1 MDSFNKTN
9 LQNIKDIFEEKTG
22 VALETRRRRQP
33 IRAAMLVAAVL
44 VCSLTMT
51 AFAVSLFSSLSGDEL
66 SLSATYKIL
75 EMTYTAS
82 DILSFYGI
90 TLGSAT
96 TILALVETIQ

>member
-1 MDSFNKTN
+1 MVSFNKTN

-66 SLSATYKIL
+66 RSLSARSLLWAIPWR
-75 EMTYTAS
+75 S
-82 DILSFYGI
+82 LSG
-90 TLGSAT
+90 AT
-96 TILALVETIQ
+96 S

>member
-44 VCSLTMT
+44 VCSLTMH
-51 AFAVSLFSSLSGDEL
+51 
-66 SLSATYKIL
+66 
-75 EMTYTAS
+75 
-82 DILSFYGI
+82 GI
-90 TLGSAT
+90 CCQPVF
-96 TILALVETIQ
+96 IVIRR

>member
-51 AFAVSLFSSLSGDEL
+51 AFAVSLFSRYPE
-66 SLSATYKIL
+66 T
-75 EMTYTAS
+75 
-82 DILSFYGI
+82 
-90 TLGSAT
+90 TLVCLPPMRVMVS
-96 TILALVETIQ
+96 

>member
-51 AFAVSLFSSLSGDEL
+51 A
-66 SLSATYKIL
+66 
-75 EMTYTAS
+75 
-82 DILSFYGI
+82 
-90 TLGSAT
+90 
-96 TILALVETIQ
+96 